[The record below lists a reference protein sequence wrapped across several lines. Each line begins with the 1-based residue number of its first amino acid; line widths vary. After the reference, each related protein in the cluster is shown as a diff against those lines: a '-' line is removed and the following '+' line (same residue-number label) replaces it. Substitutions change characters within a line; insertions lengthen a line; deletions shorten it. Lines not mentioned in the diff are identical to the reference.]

1 MSVAAPPITRLTNYI
16 NGQWTDSP
24 TSEWRD
30 VVNPATGEILASV
43 PLADAAEV
51 NAAVEAAAAAFPA
64 WRRTPPEDRIQ
75 PLFKLKMLLEE
86 HIDDIARIITT
97 ENGKTFTEAK
107 AEMRRAIENVEVA
120 CGIPMMMQGYNLED
134 VARGIDEMMIRQ
146 PIGVTAAIVPFNFPG
161 MIAFWYLPYAIAT
174 GNTFILKPSE
184 RVPLTMRYI
193 YELLEKTG
201 LPKGVVSLV
210 NGGKAVVDALIDHPK
225 VRAISFVGSTPV
237 ARYIYARSGEQGKRC
252 QCQGG
257 AKNHV
262 VVLPDADM
270 PMATQIISDS
280 AFGCAGQRCLAVSV
294 AVTIGEAQKT
304 FRDSIADA
312 ASKLRV
318 GNGLEDGVQM
328 GPVITPQSKERVE
341 SLIGLGEKQGAKV
354 LLDGRNSK
362 VPKYESGNF
371 VNPTILDDV
380 PQTSD
385 LADTEIFGPVL
396 SLVHADN
403 MDEALAFLE
412 RSAYGNQASLF
423 TSSGSAARRFR
434 YEAPAG
440 NIGINIGVAAPMA
453 YFPFSGWKNS
463 FLRRP
468 ARPGPRRHRVLY
480 RQESCRGALGQ
491 RAQQKVLMTVPGS
504 GVAMKLLTTESQRL
518 RENEEQKDPRTSPI
532 IGAAIEVHRHLG
544 PGLLESAYEEC
555 LCHELHLRGL
565 VFERQVSL
573 PVSYKGLQ
581 LDCGYRI
588 DLIVGQEVVIELK
601 AVDKILPVHEAQLL
615 TYLKT
620 SCKRVGLLINFN
632 VPLLT
637 QGIIRRVF

>member
-1 MSVAAPPITRLTNYI
+1 MTTVAAPPVTRLTNFI
-16 NGQWTDSP
+16 GGQWTESSASD
-24 TSEWRD
+24 WRE
-30 VVNPATGEILASV
+30 VVNPATAEILATV
-43 PLADAAEV
+43 PMSGTAEV
-51 NAAVEAAAAAFPA
+51 NAAVEAAAAAFSE

-86 HIDDIARIITT
+86 HIDDVARIITM
-97 ENGKTFTEAK
+97 ENGKTFPEAK

-146 PIGVTAAIVPFNFPG
+146 PLGVVAAIVPFNFPG

-174 GNTFILKPSE
+174 GNAFIIKPSE

-201 LPKGVVSLV
+201 LPKGVVGLV
-210 NGGKAVVDALIDHPK
+210 NGGKAAVDALIDHPK

-237 ARYIYARSGEQGKRC
+237 ARYIYSRSAEQGKRC

-262 VVLPDADM
+262 IVLPDADM

-304 FRDSIADA
+304 FRDSIAEA
-312 ASKLRV
+312 ASKLKV

-328 GPVITPQSKERVE
+328 GPVITPQSRERVE
-341 SLIGLGEKQGAKV
+341 HLVGVGEKQGAKV
-354 LLDGRNSK
+354 LLDGRNAK
-362 VPKYESGNF
+362 VAKHESGNF
-371 VNPTILDDV
+371 VNPTILDGI
-380 PQTSD
+380 PANSD
-385 LADTEIFGPVL
+385 LADTEVFGPVL

-403 MDEALAFLE
+403 MDEAMAFLE

-423 TSSGSAARRFR
+423 TSSGAAARRFR

-463 FLRRP
+463 FFGDL
-468 ARPGPRRHRVLY
+468 H
-480 RQESCRGALGQ
+480 GQ
-491 RAQQKVLMTVPGS
+491 GRDSVEFYTDKKVV
-504 GVAMKLLTTESQRL
+504 V
-518 RENEEQKDPRTSPI
+518 
-532 IGAAIEVHRHLG
+532 
-544 PGLLESAYEEC
+544 
-555 LCHELHLRGL
+555 
-565 VFERQVSL
+565 ERWGKEHSR
-573 PVSYKGLQ
+573 K
-581 LDCGYRI
+581 
-588 DLIVGQEVVIELK
+588 
-601 AVDKILPVHEAQLL
+601 
-615 TYLKT
+615 
-620 SCKRVGLLINFN
+620 F
-632 VPLLT
+632 
-637 QGIIRRVF
+637 

>member
-1 MSVAAPPITRLTNYI
+1 MPIAAPPITKVPNFI
-16 NGQWTDSP
+16 NGHWSDSSA
-24 TSEWRD
+24 TEWID
-30 VVNPATGEILASV
+30 VTNPATGEVIAQT
-43 PLADAAEV
+43 PLSGAAEAA
-51 NAAVEAAAAAFPA
+51 AAVEAAAAAYPE

-75 PLFKLKMLLEE
+75 PLFKLKQLLEE
-86 HIDDIARIITT
+86 HIDELSRLITQ

-107 AEMRRAIENVEVA
+107 AEWRRAIENVEVA

-146 PIGVTAAIVPFNFPG
+146 PLGVVAAITPFNFPG
-161 MIAFWYLPYAIAT
+161 MVPFWFLPYAIAC

-184 RVPLTMRYI
+184 RVPLTMQRT
-193 YELLEKTG
+193 YELLEQIG

-210 NGGKAVVDALIDHPK
+210 NGGKAVVDAILDHPK
-225 VRAISFVGSTPV
+225 IRAISFVGSTPIAKYV
-237 ARYIYARSGEQGKRC
+237 YSRAAANGKRA

-262 VVLPDADM
+262 IVLPDADM

-304 FRDSIADA
+304 FRDSITDA
-312 ASKLRV
+312 ASKLKV
-318 GNGLEDGVQM
+318 GNGLDPGVQM

-341 SLIGLGEKQGAKV
+341 SLIGIGEKQGAKV
-354 LLDGRNSK
+354 LLDGRKSK

-380 PQTSD
+380 PQTRELS
-385 LADTEIFGPVL
+385 DTEISGPVL
-396 SLVHADN
+396 SLVHASD

-423 TSSGSAARRFR
+423 TSSGAAARRFR

-463 FLRRP
+463 FFGDL
-468 ARPGPRRHRVLY
+468 H
-480 RQESCRGALGQ
+480 GQ
-491 RAQQKVLMTVPGS
+491 GR
-504 GVAMKLLTTESQRL
+504 
-518 RENEEQKDPRTSPI
+518 D
-532 IGAAIEVHRHLG
+532 AIEFYTDKKVR
-544 PGLLESAYEEC
+544 
-555 LCHELHLRGL
+555 
-565 VFERQVSL
+565 VERW
-573 PVSYKGLQ
+573 
-581 LDCGYRI
+581 
-588 DLIVGQEVVIELK
+588 
-601 AVDKILPVHEAQLL
+601 A
-615 TYLKT
+615 
-620 SCKRVGLLINFN
+620 KRPSRKF
-632 VPLLT
+632 
-637 QGIIRRVF
+637 